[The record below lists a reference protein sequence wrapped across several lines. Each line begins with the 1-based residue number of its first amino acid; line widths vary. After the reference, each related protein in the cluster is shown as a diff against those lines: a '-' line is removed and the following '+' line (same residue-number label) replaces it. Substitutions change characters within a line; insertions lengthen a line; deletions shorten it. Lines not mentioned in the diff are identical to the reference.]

1 MGFMDQVKMRAK
13 NAQYNL
19 VSLIKPEAPYEQ
31 WLKDNPIGKGL
42 REGMEFKMIDKEV
55 VRHRKMIDMIHK
67 TYKKKNRDYGDAF
80 GVSLDKRGMV
90 AALIRME
97 DKMGR
102 LDSLKDR
109 DPLVKDESLQDTLLD
124 LANYAIMTAMWL
136 ERKGEKKVTEVYA
149 DGKVAI
155 TIDNEKVAAISTEDY
170 LAMRA
175 IVNDTLNKIDD
186 DIEEV
191 EEMKTGHE
199 ARTDK
204 VVIDGSKLG
213 ETVAKNFVDTFDF
226 SKMAEKVVEA
236 HEKMEFKE
244 HTPLAPGI
252 KLVEGR
258 KMHITNNGSYELDG
272 GWLTTRDIEGNVID
286 TARVDAGQN
295 LILTVIPE
303 PKEVK

>member
-13 NAQYNL
+13 NAQYEL
-19 VSLIKPEAPYEQ
+19 LSLIKPETPYEQ

-55 VRHRKMIDMIHK
+55 ARHRKMIEGIHE

-80 GVSLDKRGMV
+80 GVSLDKRGIV
-90 AALIRME
+90 AALVRME

-136 ERKGEKKVTEVYA
+136 ERKSEEPTVVYA
-149 DGKVAI
+149 DGEPYL
-155 TIDNEKVAAISTEDY
+155 TINPEVVGSVVDDY
-170 LAMRA
+170 LEKREKE
-175 IVNDTLNKIDD
+175 NDHITVHSLDNINSDEIAKTVHKL
-186 DIEEV
+186 V
-191 EEMKTGHE
+191 EE
-199 ARTDK
+199 
-204 VVIDGSKLG
+204 
-213 ETVAKNFVDTFDF
+213 
-226 SKMAEKVVEA
+226 

-286 TARVDAGQN
+286 TARVDAGHN

-303 PKEVK
+303 PKEGK

>member
-1 MGFMDQVKMRAK
+1 MGFMDQVRMRAK
-13 NAQYNL
+13 NAQNEL
-19 VSLIKPEAPYEQ
+19 LSLIKPEAEYEQ
-31 WLKDNPIGKGL
+31 WLKGNAIGQGL
-42 REGMEFKMIDKEV
+42 REGMEFKMVDNEV
-55 VRHRKMIDMIHK
+55 ARHRIMIEGIHE

-80 GVSLDKRGMV
+80 GVSLDKRGLV
-90 AALIRME
+90 AALVRME
-97 DKMGR
+97 DKLGR

-136 ERKGEKKVTEVYA
+136 ERKSEENVTEVYA
-149 DGKVAI
+149 DNRVV
-155 TIDNEKVAAISTEDY
+155 TRVVDNKLVRTVEDY
-170 LAMRA
+170 VDKREKE
-175 IVNDTLNKIDD
+175 NDHI
-186 DIEEV
+186 
-191 EEMKTGHE
+191 
-199 ARTDK
+199 
-204 VVIDGSKLG
+204 
-213 ETVAKNFVDTFDF
+213 TVHSLDNINSDEIAKNFVDTFDF
-226 SKMAEKVVEA
+226 SKMAEGLISE

-286 TARVDAGQN
+286 TARVDAGHN

-303 PKEVK
+303 PKEGK